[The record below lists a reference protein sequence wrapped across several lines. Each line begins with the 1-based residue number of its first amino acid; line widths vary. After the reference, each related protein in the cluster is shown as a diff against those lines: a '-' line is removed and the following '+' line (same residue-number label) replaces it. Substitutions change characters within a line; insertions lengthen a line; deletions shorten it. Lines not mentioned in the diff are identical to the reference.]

1 MKLKKFAFLLALS
14 AIWSLQSCDNNDDES
29 PNVPVELQNALSS
42 KYPNVTNVKWE
53 SKAGY
58 YVADF
63 YDQYEISAWFTQ
75 DGIWK
80 MTETDIP
87 LSALPQEIQA
97 SFENSE
103 YYLTWKVDDVDKLE
117 RDGFEIIY
125 VIEVEKQNQ
134 EVDLHYSANGT
145 LIKSIVDTDNDE
157 DEYLPVQLTEAIKN
171 FIYKNYSNAL
181 IMEVDIENDRNDK
194 YYGYKEIL
202 FDSNGNWYSTSWE
215 VHKNEL
221 PETVRNVIEKQY
233 KEYNL
238 DDAEYIEKANDTKY
252 YRIDLELGETDLT
265 VNIDS
270 DGNVI
275 P

>member
-157 DEYLPVQLTEAIKN
+157 DEYRGCKLNCVSK
-171 FIYKNYSNAL
+171 
-181 IMEVDIENDRNDK
+181 D
-194 YYGYKEIL
+194 
-202 FDSNGNWYSTSWE
+202 
-215 VHKNEL
+215 
-221 PETVRNVIEKQY
+221 
-233 KEYNL
+233 
-238 DDAEYIEKANDTKY
+238 
-252 YRIDLELGETDLT
+252 
-265 VNIDS
+265 
-270 DGNVI
+270 
-275 P
+275 

>member
-1 MKLKKFAFLLALS
+1 
-14 AIWSLQSCDNNDDES
+14 
-29 PNVPVELQNALSS
+29 
-42 KYPNVTNVKWE
+42 
-53 SKAGY
+53 
-58 YVADF
+58 
-63 YDQYEISAWFTQ
+63 
-75 DGIWK
+75 

-194 YYGYKEIL
+194 YYGYTEVDIIHNRIHKEIL

>member
-181 IMEVDIENDRNDK
+181 IMEVEDRK
-194 YYGYKEIL
+194 
-202 FDSNGNWYSTSWE
+202 STRLNSS
-215 VHKNEL
+215 HT
-221 PETVRNVIEKQY
+221 TVSRMPSS
-233 KEYNL
+233 
-238 DDAEYIEKANDTKY
+238 A
-252 YRIDLELGETDLT
+252 
-265 VNIDS
+265 
-270 DGNVI
+270 
-275 P
+275 

>member
-1 MKLKKFAFLLALS
+1 MGGKTMLYKLK
-14 AIWSLQSCDNNDDES
+14 
-29 PNVPVELQNALSS
+29 
-42 KYPNVTNVKWE
+42 
-53 SKAGY
+53 
-58 YVADF
+58 
-63 YDQYEISAWFTQ
+63 
-75 DGIWK
+75 
-80 MTETDIP
+80 
-87 LSALPQEIQA
+87 
-97 SFENSE
+97 EN
-103 YYLTWKVDDVDKLE
+103 KLE
-117 RDGFEIIY
+117 SIAFEDFGSIGRKEKELESIFAQNLEMIYGEYGILFPIFQERQWKGEPDLCALDKEGNLIIFEFKCSD
-125 VIEVEKQNQ
+125 VPEGTTNQ
-134 EVDLHYSANGT
+134 IMRYAEIYGQKSYDDL
-145 LIKSIVDTDNDE
+145 
-157 DEYLPVQLTEAIKN
+157 N

-194 YYGYKEIL
+194 YYGYTEVDIIHNRIHKEIL